1 MITLGIDTTA
11 VSASAALVKDGV
23 LLSEFYTNIGLQHSR
38 TLMPM
43 VESLLRCCNIK
54 PEEIDRF
61 GVNAGPGSFT
71 GVRIGVSA
79 VKGMALPNHTPCVA
93 LSTLECLAHNLPE
106 SPYLL
111 CPAMDARCNQVYN
124 GLFQWEN
131 GTMKRLCEDRA
142 ITVDGLLEELSR
154 QDKPVVFLGD
164 GAHLCFNALP
174 EQHDHILAPAH
185 LLYQR
190 ASQVALL
197 AEAAT
202 QTVAPQSLAVSY
214 LRPPQAV
221 RARMEKQ

>member
-1 MITLGIDTTA
+1 
-11 VSASAALVKDGV
+11 
-23 LLSEFYTNIGLQHSR
+23 
-38 TLMPM
+38 
-43 VESLLRCCNIK
+43 
-54 PEEIDRF
+54 
-61 GVNAGPGSFT
+61 
-71 GVRIGVSA
+71 
-79 VKGMALPNHTPCVA
+79 
-93 LSTLECLAHNLPE
+93 
-106 SPYLL
+106 
-111 CPAMDARCNQVYN
+111 
-124 GLFQWEN
+124 
-131 GTMKRLCEDRA
+131 MKRLCEDRA